1 MTTQAIQTQPVPPAC
16 QPVPPACRSGHAG
29 AATRSLSRA
38 IALILL
44 FVLGSLFGCAT
55 SSPSSDD
62 RGHLVIVG
70 GGLKDEHAA
79 VFNRFVSLC
88 ADGPIGIIPIASG
101 DGVKAGESSA
111 ERWRKYSG
119 TRSVIVIPLTQNDAA
134 KSDDPEIAKQIA
146 SCGGL
151 WFTGGQQDRVVN
163 VLRPGGKRGACLTA
177 CFSVLNNK
185 RGVIGGTSAGAAIMS
200 DPMITGGRSASA
212 KSRDPDNEDN
222 HRVTTSAGLGF
233 FTFGLTDQHFTQRGR
248 QGRLVDSLHDTKT
261 ARGFGVSENC
271 ALVVDRATAECEVIG
286 EQAAVWMIESSP
298 SNAAA
303 EIRVSILGNGDA
315 MNARSGEVH
324 PLPGMRRTHGSGIFE
339 PLFPVPD
346 VWAFSSIETQLRIV
360 RSSSC
365 GTAATHDGLTSLSFE
380 TGDQTRVFED
390 DARFPCYIYLRM
402 VVAPAQTK

>member
-1 MTTQAIQTQPVPPAC
+1 MNTQTTHT

-29 AATRSLSRA
+29 AATRGLYRTF
-38 IALILL
+38 ALVLL
-44 FVLGSLFGCAT
+44 LVLGSLSGCAT

-62 RGHLVIVG
+62 HGHLVIVG
-70 GGLKDEHAA
+70 GGLKDEHAT

-101 DGVKAGESSA
+101 DGIKAGESSA

-119 TRSVIVIPLTQNDAA
+119 TRSVIVIPLTQSDAA

-163 VLRPGGKRGACLTA
+163 VLRPGGKRGACLAA
-177 CFSVLNNK
+177 CFTVLNNK

-248 QGRLVDSLHDTKT
+248 QGRLVDALHDTKV

-286 EQAAVWMIESSP
+286 EQAAVWIIDTSP
-298 SNAAA
+298 SRPATGM
-303 EIRVSILGNGDA
+303 RVSILSGGDA
-315 MNARSGEVH
+315 LNAQSGAVH
-324 PLPGMRRTHGSGIFE
+324 PLAGMRRTRGSGVFE
-339 PLFPVPD
+339 PLFPVAD
-346 VWAFSSIETQLRIV
+346 VWAFSSIETHLRIV
-360 RSSSC
+360 RSSSS
-365 GTAATHDGLTSLSFE
+365 GTATTRDALTSLTLE
-380 TGDQTRVFED
+380 TDDQSRVFED
-390 DARFPCYIYLRM
+390 EPRFPCYINLRM
-402 VVAPAQTK
+402 VIAPAQTK